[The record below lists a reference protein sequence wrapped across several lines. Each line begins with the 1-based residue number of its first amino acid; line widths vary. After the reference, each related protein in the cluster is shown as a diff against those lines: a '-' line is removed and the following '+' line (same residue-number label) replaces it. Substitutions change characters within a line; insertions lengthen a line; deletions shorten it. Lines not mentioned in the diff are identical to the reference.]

1 MCAIPCLKIV
11 SILARSAEERNAAFH
26 APEKREKITGHIRY
40 RVHPSPL
47 KLSIF
52 TSEED
57 QLLLIPL
64 SFCVCMQVSNILM
77 SLKTVRQSIVF
88 QKAFFFLRF
97 LQNKIEEFFLLL
109 QIVSTE

>member
-1 MCAIPCLKIV
+1 MSFSCPRK
-11 SILARSAEERNAAFH
+11 EG
-26 APEKREKITGHIRY
+26 KITDHIRY

-57 QLLLIPL
+57 QLLLTPL
-64 SFCVCMQVSNILM
+64 SLCVCIQVSNILM

-88 QKAFFFLRF
+88 QKAFFFF
-97 LQNKIEEFFLLL
+97 EISAK
-109 QIVSTE
+109 